1 MLLALSMVAAMT
13 AQAQQAPAA
22 GGLSVEISATQNG
35 DSIIY
40 SITLI
45 NSSNVAVGDIYVA
58 GSVPAGTEFVRAVAT
73 PSGSWFRGFEAA
85 GTQHQAAVWLSSRVG
100 PLQRQGP
107 FIYEVKANSGF
118 APAHAWVRYM
128 SPQETIM
135 MSAQAQN
142 LEYVGSEMCG
152 ACHAGKYNEFRVSGH
167 PWKLRP
173 AEEAMA
179 NPIPLPA
186 GYTWDDISY
195 VIGGYKWKIRYMDNE
210 GYIITSVGGQPGNNQ
225 YNMAN
230 GRWVNYEAGNV
241 KKYDCGPCHTTG
253 YLPVGNQNGMPGIVG
268 SWAFDGIQCEACH
281 GPGSAH
287 VASGG
292 AKGTITVDTTASQ
305 CGQCHVRGNPERIP
319 AANGFIE
326 HREQFNEL
334 LASPHRNLT
343 CVSCHDPHKK
353 SELSIRADCASCH
366 AGARQEFAGSSHQQM
381 GVTCNDCHMPKAAR
395 NAVAVGKFQSD
406 DATHMARITTDP
418 NARMF
423 TEDGRFANGR
433 ITLDFACLQ
442 CHQTRDVNW
451 AAQYANG
458 IHTLGKQ

>member
-1 MLLALSMVAAMT
+1 MVATMT
-13 AQAQQAPAA
+13 AQAEQAMSAD
-22 GGLSVEISATQNG
+22 GLRVEIAATQKG
-35 DSIIY
+35 ESIFY

-45 NSSNVAVGDIYVA
+45 NESPVAVGDVFVA
-58 GSVPAGTEFVRAVAT
+58 GSVPAGAEFVQAVAT

-85 GTQHQAAVWLSSRVG
+85 GTAHQSAVWLSSRVG

-107 FIYEVKANSGF
+107 FIYEVKATPGF

-128 SPQETIM
+128 SPSETVA

-142 LEYVGSEMCG
+142 LSYVGSETCG
-152 ACHAGKYNEFRVSGH
+152 ACHAGIYNEFRVSGH
-167 PWKLRP
+167 PWKIRP
-173 AEEAMA
+173 AEEARL

-186 GYTWDDISY
+186 GYRWDDISY
-195 VIGGYKWKIRYMDNE
+195 VIGGYKWKIRYMDNG
-210 GYIITSVGGQPGNNQ
+210 GYIITSAAGQPGNNQ
-225 YNMAN
+225 YNMAT
-230 GRWVNYEAGNV
+230 GRWVNYEAGVEN
-241 KKYDCGPCHTTG
+241 KKYDCGSCHTTG
-253 YLPVGNQNGMPGIVG
+253 YLPVGNQDGLPGIVG
-268 SWAFDGIQCEACH
+268 TWEFPGIQCEACH

-292 AKGTITVDTTASQ
+292 APGTITVDTSASQ

-319 AANGFIE
+319 AARGFIE

-334 LASPHRNLT
+334 LAGPHRNLT

-353 SELSIRADCASCH
+353 SNLSIKVDCASCH
-366 AGARQEFAGSSHQQM
+366 AGARQEYAGSSHDQM
-381 GVTCNDCHMPKAAR
+381 GVTCTDCHMPRAAR
-395 NAVAVGKFQSD
+395 NAEVFGPFQAD
-406 DATHMARITTDP
+406 DMTHLVRITTDP

-423 TEDGRFANGR
+423 TEDGRFAIGQ

-442 CHQTRDVNW
+442 CHQTQDVNW
-451 AAQYANG
+451 AAQYAEG